1 MADGYG
7 MISFFASISENSE
20 QISIG
25 HLRKHSLVEKVV
37 MYLTMPYHFVMVSI
51 KFLILQT

>member
-7 MISFFASISENSE
+7 MISFFASISENSD
-20 QISIG
+20 QINIR
-25 HLRKHSLVEKVV
+25 HLRKHSLVEKVM

>member
-7 MISFFASISENSE
+7 MISFFASISENSD
-20 QISIG
+20 QINIG
-25 HLRKHSLVEKVV
+25 HLRKHRLVEKLV
-37 MYLTMPYHFVMVSI
+37 MYLTMPYHFLMVSI

>member
-7 MISFFASISENSE
+7 MISFFASISENRD
-20 QISIG
+20 QINIG
-25 HLRKHSLVEKVV
+25 HLRKHKLLEKVV

-51 KFLILQT
+51 KFIILQT